1 VGAATDA
8 EVSPA
13 VERCWTLS
21 ADEVLRR
28 VQATGERGL
37 SASEVR
43 RRLEVWGRNELEER
57 PRRPAWRVF
66 VAQFASTMI
75 GVLFVAAAVTAALGD
90 VHDTV
95 AILAVILLNGIVGS
109 EQEYRAEGAMAAL
122 KEITDARTTVLRDGQ
137 PQAVAASELVPGDV
151 VLLAVGDVVGADL
164 RLIETVA
171 IHLNE
176 ASLTGESEPVAK
188 STEPMADVDGSLV
201 AERRNMAFRG
211 TAVTYGRG
219 RGVVVATGM
228 ATELGRIAA
237 LLQSHGSGKTPL
249 QRRLEALGRLL
260 AIVAIGLCAAVFV
273 GGVALGEPVDRMFLT
288 AVSLAVSAIP
298 EGLPVMVT
306 VALALGARRA
316 AARHALIRTLPT
328 VETLGSVNVI
338 CTDKTGTLTQ
348 NRMFVERAWT
358 PTGSYRVTGEG
369 YVPEG
374 KVEPEGTMD
383 DGYLDRLARVVAV
396 CNDAR
401 LLPSMTGGWELTGDP
416 TEGALLAFA
425 GKRGVFRESL
435 EAATPRVDELAF
447 DPLRRLMTTVQ
458 RVADRRW
465 VATKGALDALVP
477 RLRRADLVLI
487 GAAQEAAA
495 TMAVEGYRVLAVAE
509 KEVPADGF
517 SLDHVEEGLELVGL
531 VAMVDPPRPGVRDAI
546 SDCVEAGIMAVMVT
560 GDDVRTAATV
570 ARRLGIL
577 DGGAVLTG
585 AALDALDDDAFA
597 SRVAD
602 VRVYARTSPEQ
613 KLRIVEAWK
622 ASGRIVAMTGDGV
635 NDAPALRR
643 ADIGV
648 AMGIAGTEVSKE
660 AADMVLADDDFSTI
674 VVAVEEG
681 RRIYDNIRKF
691 LRYVLATNSGEIW
704 LWVLVLALR
713 LPIPLLPLQI
723 LWVNLLTDG
732 LPSVALGLEPVEP
745 SVMHRPPRSLD
756 EPVWSRGLWQQTLW
770 LGALMGAVCVAVL
783 VGAREAGMPWRTMVF
798 TTLSFLQLGHA
809 LTVRSDTVSAFRLGI
824 RSNPWVL
831 AAVLGAVVAQLLVIY
846 VPALQGVFETQAL
859 TLAELGIVLIASSA
873 AFGAVEI
880 DKMLRRRLSRV
891 HGRAM
896 SLHEV

>member
-1 VGAATDA
+1 
-8 EVSPA
+8 
-13 VERCWTLS
+13 
-21 ADEVLRR
+21 
-28 VQATGERGL
+28 
-37 SASEVR
+37 
-43 RRLEVWGRNELEER
+43 LEER
-57 PRRPAWRVF
+57 PPRPAWLVF
-66 VAQFASTMI
+66 IAQFASTMI

-90 VHDTV
+90 VQDTV
-95 AILAVILLNGIVGS
+95 AILAVILLNGIVGFV
-109 EQEYRAEGAMAAL
+109 QEYRSERAMAAL
-122 KEITDARTTVLRDGQ
+122 KQMTGAWTTVLRDGQ
-137 PQAVAASELVPGDV
+137 PRAVAASELVPGDL

-164 RLIETVA
+164 RFIETAA
-171 IHLNE
+171 IRVNE

-188 STEPMADVDGSLV
+188 STEPLADVDGSLV

-237 LLQSHGSGKTPL
+237 LLESHGSGRTPL
-249 QRRLEALGRLL
+249 QRRLAALGRLL

-273 GGVALGEPVDRMFLT
+273 AGIALGQPVDRMFLT

-348 NRMFVERAWT
+348 NRMLVERAWT
-358 PTGSYRVTGEG
+358 PSGSYRVTGEG
-369 YVPEG
+369 YAPEG
-374 KVEPEGTMD
+374 KVEPEAEARD
-383 DGYLDRLARVVAV
+383 DVYLDRLVRVVAA

-401 LLPSMTGGWELTGDP
+401 LHLSMTGGWELTGDP

-435 EAATPRVDELAF
+435 EAATPRIDELAF
-447 DPLRRLMTTVQ
+447 DPLQRLMTTVQ
-458 RVADRRW
+458 RVGDRRW
-465 VATKGALDALVP
+465 AATKGALDALVP
-477 RLRRADLVLI
+477 RLRGEDLGLI
-487 GAAQEAAA
+487 DAAQEAASA
-495 TMAVEGYRVLAVAE
+495 MAEEGYRVLAVAE

-517 SLDHVEEGLELVGL
+517 SLDHVEEGLELVGI
-531 VAMVDPPRPGVRDAI
+531 VAMADPPRPGVRDAI
-546 SDCVEAGIMAVMVT
+546 SDCVAAGIIPVMVT
-560 GDDVRTAATV
+560 GDDVRTAATI

-585 AALDALDDDAFA
+585 ADLDALDDDTFA

-622 ASGRIVAMTGDGV
+622 AKDRIVAMTGDGV
-635 NDAPALRR
+635 NDAPALKR

-704 LWVLVLALR
+704 LWVLVFALR

-732 LPSVALGLEPVEP
+732 LPAVALGLEPVEP
-745 SVMHRPPRSLD
+745 GTMHRSPRSLD

-770 LGALMGAVCVAVL
+770 LGLLMGVVCVAVL

-846 VPALQGVFETQAL
+846 VPALQGVFDTQAL

-880 DKMLRRRLSRV
+880 DKMMRRRLSRV

-896 SLHEV
+896 SLYEG